1 MTKKSK
7 KNQYLETL
15 SIHAGTPPDPT
26 TGARVMPI
34 HQSTAYV
41 LENAEKAA
49 ALFSLK
55 EFGNIYGR
63 MTNPT
68 VSALEARLTA
78 MEGGVAAVCTS
89 SGLSAHVLAMTSL
102 LQAGDHVVVSDSTY
116 GGTHNQFKKIFQE
129 TFGWK
134 TTFAAHSKPD
144 SFKKALRENTKA
156 IFVESLGNPA
166 GTITDIEA
174 LAKIADKAGL
184 PLLVDNTMATPYLCR
199 PLDYGATMVTYSTTK
214 FLNGH
219 GNAMGGAVID
229 GGTFPWSKYANKYP
243 GIAKEKT
250 GPNNKTLA
258 QAFGPLAFAVHN
270 RAVGLRDLGMCQQP
284 MNAWLTLVGI
294 ETLPLRMQ
302 RHCENALVVAAYLQ
316 KHKTVSWVSYA
327 GLKSSPYHLLAKKYM
342 RGQGGAVFTFGLK
355 GGFKAGVKFVES
367 LKLFS
372 HLAHIGDTRSMV
384 IHPASTTHSQLSPEA
399 RKAAG
404 AGDDTVRLSIGI
416 EHIDDIIG
424 DIDQA
429 LSKAGAKSKA

>member
-1 MTKKSK
+1 MAKKSSK
-7 KNQYLETL
+7 HQHLETL
-15 SIHAGTPPDPT
+15 SIHAGTPPDPY

-41 LENAEKAA
+41 LDNAEEAA

-55 EFGNIYGR
+55 KFGNIYGR

-68 VSALEARLTA
+68 VSALEQRLTA
-78 MEGGVAAVCTS
+78 LEGGVAAVCTS
-89 SGLSAHVLAMTSL
+89 SGLSAQMLAMVSL
-102 LQAGDHVVVSDSTY
+102 LQNGDHVVVSDSTY

-134 TTFAAHSKPD
+134 TTFATHSKPD
-144 SFKKALRENTKA
+144 SFKKALRENTRA

-166 GTITDIEA
+166 GTIADLEA
-174 LAKIADKAGL
+174 IAKIAEKAGV
-184 PLLVDNTMATPYLCR
+184 PLLVDNTMAAPYLCR
-199 PLDYGATMVTYSTTK
+199 PLEYGANMVTYSTTK

-243 GIAKEKT
+243 GIALEKT
-250 GPNNKTLA
+250 GPNNQTLA
-258 QAFGPLAFAVHN
+258 KAFGPMAFAVHN

-284 MNAWLTLVGI
+284 MNAWLTLVGL

-302 RHCENALVVAAYLQ
+302 RHCENAMAVATYLQ
-316 KHKTVSWVSYA
+316 KHKAVSWVSYA
-327 GLKSSPYHLLAKKYM
+327 GLKSSPYHTLAKKYM
-342 RGQGGAVFTFGLK
+342 KGQGGAVFTFGLK

-384 IHPASTTHSQLSPEA
+384 IHPASTTHSQLSAEA
-399 RKAAG
+399 RTAAG
-404 AGDDTVRLSIGI
+404 AGDDTVRLSIGL
-416 EHIDDIIG
+416 EHIDDIIA
-424 DIDQA
+424 DIEQA
-429 LSKAGAKSKA
+429 LGSKK